1 MRFEKK
7 CMLTNLQKRISK
19 DGEKEY
25 LLATVLDYDS
35 RETISCIVKEQL
47 DKLSSLVLMEDYTF
61 LFDLNVGRYINLSII
76 GVK

>member
-1 MRFEKK
+1 MKFEKK

-35 RETISCIVKEQL
+35 RETVSCIVKEQL
-47 DKLSSLVLMEDYTF
+47 DKFSSLVLMKDCVF
-61 LFDLNVGRYINLSII
+61 LFDLNVGKYINLSII

>member
-7 CMLTNLQKRISK
+7 CMLTKLQKRISK

-35 RETISCIVKEQL
+35 GETVSCIVKEQL
-47 DKLSSLVLMEDYTF
+47 DKFSSLDFMKDYVF
-61 LFDLNVGRYINLSII
+61 LFNLRVGRYVNLSII

>member
-19 DGEKEY
+19 NGEKEY

-35 RETISCIVKEQL
+35 KETTSCIVKGQL
-47 DKLSSLVLMEDYTF
+47 DKISSLVFMKDYVF

>member
-35 RETISCIVKEQL
+35 RVTISCIVKEQL
-47 DKLSSLVLMEDYTF
+47 DKFSSLVLMKDYVF
-61 LFDLNVGRYINLSII
+61 LFDLNVGRYTNLYVI